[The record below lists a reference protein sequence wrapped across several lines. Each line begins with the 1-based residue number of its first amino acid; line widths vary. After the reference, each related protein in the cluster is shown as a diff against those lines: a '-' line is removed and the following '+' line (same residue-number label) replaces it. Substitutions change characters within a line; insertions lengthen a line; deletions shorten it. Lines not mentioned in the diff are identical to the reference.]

1 MTPATAEEVYDQ
13 VVKPLPLQERL
24 KLATIILNGIPPQAV
39 VDYSEAWSEQDVR
52 DFASASW
59 NHVLQG
65 VEEDE
70 ACTLPP
76 SSGSISA

>member
-13 VVKPLPLQERL
+13 VVKPLPLGERL

-39 VDYSEAWSEQDVR
+39 VDYSESWSDQDIR
-52 DFASASW
+52 DFTAASW
-59 NHVLQG
+59 HHVLQN

-70 ACTLPP
+70 AHAE
-76 SSGSISA
+76 GG